1 MFTWTICYSSLAG
14 NYNWGGSCRDNLISQ
29 VVTLSHRKSKLHR
42 ETTQTYNNTVSRSH
56 HTACWSLHQQSTKTD
71 TWPGKPSFQGWRVGK
86 EVHGDSALGWP
97 ARLVSVKKISQE
109 THTLVISHAHSH
121 SGAHIH
127 IGECLSRHREVQRH
141 VLWNS
146 KYCFYGT
153 STLSVGIAMAMG
165 KARGVWQEG
174 PQYWRHSIK
183 IELQWPFLSF
193 QGSSLDFH
201 LIRNTYSI
209 SHCLDV
215 TVYMYRHICVFPSTF
230 FVKISPLESP
240 SLRERRKNERR
251 RERPVGVGDGRGRE
265 RGEGNREGSR
275 SASARVPLPSLP
287 T

>member
-1 MFTWTICYSSLAG
+1 MFTWTICYSSLAR
-14 NYNWGGSCRDNLISQ
+14 NYNWGGSCRENLISQ

-42 ETTQTYNNTVSRSH
+42 ETKQPRHTVILSAGHTTLPTGPSTSSLPKQTHGQESHPSR
-56 HTACWSLHQQSTKTD
+56 AGGLE
-71 TWPGKPSFQGWRVGK
+71 RR
-86 EVHGDSALGWP
+86 ALGWP
-97 ARLVSVKKISQE
+97 ARLPSVKKISQK

-127 IGECLSRHREVQRH
+127 TGECLSRHREVQRH

-165 KARGVWQEG
+165 RARGVWQEG

-183 IELQWPFLSF
+183 IQLQWPFLSC
-193 QGSSLDFH
+193 QVSSLDFH

-215 TVYMYRHICVFPSTF
+215 TLYMYRHMCLSIHF
-230 FVKISPLESP
+230 FC
-240 SLRERRKNERR
+240 
-251 RERPVGVGDGRGRE
+251 
-265 RGEGNREGSR
+265 
-275 SASARVPLPSLP
+275 
-287 T
+287 